1 MELDKVIKDL
11 EGMKKA
17 GFVTCNIQCFLD
29 QLEKVTESIVV
40 DKFIADW
47 YDKYEY
53 NLEYKIWEWLR
64 CPERGEGRNKQF
76 YLWLNNCDNKPV
88 ETLVKMKLYGY
99 KVKKEKKYTVRVK
112 GVDGYPTHLNK
123 NLDNG
128 AWFFASDT
136 EIKGFRVEHTKY
148 ELEEGGF
155 GEVFNSPLFEVKEV
169 TNEKG

>member
-1 MELDKVIKDL
+1 MKLDKVIKDL

-29 QLEKVTESIVV
+29 QLGKVTESVVV

-64 CPERGEGRNKQF
+64 CPERGEGINKQF

-99 KVKKEKKYTVRVK
+99 KVKEEIKYNVKVVETKQILYKSDEGAKFVDVYNTTQHKKYEFTKEELTSYGMAYVF
-112 GVDGYPTHLNK
+112 N
-123 NLDNG
+123 N
-128 AWFFASDT
+128 
-136 EIKGFRVEHTKY
+136 KGFKVE
-148 ELEEGGF
+148 EVEE
-155 GEVFNSPLFEVKEV
+155 
-169 TNEKG
+169 

>member
-53 NLEYKIWEWLR
+53 NLEYKIWEWMR
-64 CPERGEGRNKQF
+64 CPERGEGINKQF

-99 KVKKEKKYTVRVK
+99 KVKE
-112 GVDGYPTHLNK
+112 
-123 NLDNG
+123 
-128 AWFFASDT
+128 
-136 EIKGFRVEHTKY
+136 EIKYNVKVVETKQILY
-148 ELEEGGF
+148 KSDEGAKF
-155 GEVFNSPLFEVKEV
+155 VDVYNTTQHKNMSSQK
-169 TNEKG
+169 KS

>member
-11 EGMKKA
+11 EEMKKA

-64 CPERGEGRNKQF
+64 CPERGEGVNKQF

-99 KVKKEKKYTVRVK
+99 KVKEEIKYNVKVVETKQILYKSDEGAKFVDIYNTTQHKKYEFTK
-112 GVDGYPTHLNK
+112 EELNSYGMAYVF
-123 NLDNG
+123 NN
-128 AWFFASDT
+128 
-136 EIKGFRVEHTKY
+136 KGFKVE
-148 ELEEGGF
+148 
-155 GEVFNSPLFEVKEV
+155 EVE
-169 TNEKG
+169 

>member
-11 EGMKKA
+11 EEMKKA
-17 GFVTCNIQCFLD
+17 GFIDCNIQCFLD

-64 CPERGEGRNKQF
+64 YPERGEGVNKQF

-99 KVKKEKKYTVRVK
+99 KVKEEIKYNVKVVETKQILYKSDEGAKFVDIYKTTQHKKYEFTKEELTSYGMAYVF
-112 GVDGYPTHLNK
+112 N
-123 NLDNG
+123 N
-128 AWFFASDT
+128 
-136 EIKGFRVEHTKY
+136 KGFKVE
-148 ELEEGGF
+148 
-155 GEVFNSPLFEVKEV
+155 EVE
-169 TNEKG
+169 